1 MKIQI
6 LWPTKCP
13 WQKDFKRPK
22 DFRNVT
28 GEDYTK
34 TYTKRK
40 LQKNSHQKEYKDL
53 AHCFAWGKYR

>member
-34 TYTKRK
+34 TKGNYRKTHIKKSTKTWLTVLRGE
-40 LQKNSHQKEYKDL
+40 NI
-53 AHCFAWGKYR
+53 AN